1 MNRSLFIS
9 LLGASIFTH
18 SIFAE
23 EKKEPIPTMLDLTS
37 QAFTQIAEKAIPA
50 TVSIKVEIAQ
60 SNQFYLDP
68 EDFFRLFQDPFSSI
82 PHQQHPSPQPR
93 MAGGS
98 GFLISSDGYIVT
110 NHHVIQDA
118 TKITVAL
125 DDGREYEAKL
135 IGSDARS
142 DLALLKIEAKELP
155 FLVFGNSDELK
166 IGEIAIAIGS
176 PFGYSATFTMGVIS
190 GKDRHNEGLIQT
202 DAAINPGNSGGPLL
216 NIQGEVI
223 GINRMIYTQSG
234 GYMGIGFSIPS
245 NQAQTVVE
253 QIQEY
258 GSFKRGYLGVILQ
271 PIDENFAEA
280 FQLKSCDGA
289 LIGDVI
295 KGSQAAKAGL
305 EAGDIIL
312 KYNDKPVKNVDKLRN
327 EIGMMAPGSSLDLIV
342 LRDHQEVHIQAVL
355 GANDAQATSKELL
368 QKIGLEVEN
377 ITPEISEKM
386 GLRQNMEGVVITNVK
401 PGSNAFIAGLRK
413 GLIITGVKANNQQ
426 KMVHNILE
434 LEDCLKEMSN
444 GKYLT
449 LIIRQNNFQRYV
461 TFKI

>member
-1 MNRSLFIS
+1 MNRSIFIS
-9 LLGASIFTH
+9 LLGASIFAN
-18 SIFAE
+18 FVVAE
-23 EKKEPIPTMLDLTS
+23 EKKEQLPTMLDLTS

-60 SNQFYLDP
+60 SNQLYLDP
-68 EDFFRLFQDPFSSI
+68 QDFFRQFFHDPFSS
-82 PHQQHPSPQPR
+82 PQQQHSPQPR

-110 NHHVIQDA
+110 NQHVIQDA

-125 DDGREYEAKL
+125 HDQREYEAKL

-142 DLALLKIEAKELP
+142 DLALLKIEEKELP
-155 FLVFGNSDELK
+155 FLLFGNSDQLK

-245 NQAQTVVE
+245 NQAQTVVG
-253 QIQEY
+253 QIREC
-258 GSFKRGYLGVILQ
+258 GSFKRGYLGVMLQ
-271 PIDENFAEA
+271 PIDQNFAEA
-280 FQLKSCDGA
+280 FQLNNADGA
-289 LIGDVI
+289 LVADVV

-305 EAGDIIL
+305 EPGDIIL
-312 KYNDKPVKNVDKLRN
+312 KYNDKIVKNVDKLRN
-327 EIGMMAPGSSLDLIV
+327 EIGMMAPGTTLDLIV
-342 LRDHQEVHIQAVL
+342 LRDSQEIEIKATL
-355 GANDAQATSKELL
+355 GASDAQTTSAELL

-386 GLRQNMEGVVITNVK
+386 GLRQNIEGVVITNVK
-401 PGSNAFIAGLRK
+401 AGSNAFLAGLRK
-413 GLIITGVKANNQQ
+413 GLVITGVKKNNQQ
-426 KMVHNILE
+426 KMVHNTLE
-434 LEDCLKEMSN
+434 LEESLKEMSD